1 MKYEIKDDNFPVVI
15 CHLNKGEKMIFTNH
29 VMVSMDSS
37 IKSTSSLTAHFFKSI
52 FPVKIFFKD
61 IAALNDG
68 KITFTDGFP
77 GNILPLNVESE
88 KKYVIL
94 KSAFLASEESV
105 LISSFLVKKTYTN
118 PFNDDSL
125 IKVSGQGIC
134 FLKINGHMTSY
145 HLLPGQ
151 QITINYD
158 DLIMMEASCKIKLQ
172 PILKWTAR
180 HTSAKIL
187 VTGPGHLVT
196 RTIPLA
202 DNWTLLSL
210 DRRNIQ

>member
-15 CHLNKGEKMIFTNH
+15 CHLNKGEKMISTNQI
-29 VMVSMDSS
+29 MVSMDSS
-37 IKSTSSLTAHFFKSI
+37 IKPKSSLNFFKSM
-52 FPVKIFFKD
+52 FPVKIFFKN
-61 IAALNDG
+61 IVALNDG

-77 GNILPLNVESE
+77 GNILPLNVESG

-94 KSAFLASEESV
+94 KSAFLASEESI
-105 LISSFLVKKTYTN
+105 LTSTFLVKKTYTN
-118 PFNDDSL
+118 TFNDDSL

-151 QITINYD
+151 QMIINYD
-158 DLIMMEASCKIKLQ
+158 DLVMMDASCKIKLQ
-172 PILKWTAR
+172 PILKWTVR
-180 HTSAKIL
+180 HTTTKII
-187 VTGPGHLVT
+187 VIGPGHLVT

-202 DNWTLLSL
+202 GNWTLSSL